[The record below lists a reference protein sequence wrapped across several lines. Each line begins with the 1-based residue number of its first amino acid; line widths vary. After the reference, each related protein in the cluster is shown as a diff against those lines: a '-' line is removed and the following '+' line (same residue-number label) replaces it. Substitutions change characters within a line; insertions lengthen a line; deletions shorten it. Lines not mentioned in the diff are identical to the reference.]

1 MALAGQSL
9 HRPISLRR
17 CRSSVASTRLSSRF
31 CSSVRRGF
39 AGLVADLW
47 LAVPARVL
55 RPGLVCFGFLGHV
68 LPVLAGLGRMKVNS
82 KVPPIARVCGVLTT
96 ALATRMG
103 YPCGWERCCNSG
115 HRLPGCSDPVGEGA
129 TALAV
134 DAITRQLEGLDAQAL
149 YCLRSKVGW
158 SRRFIGHVDSAYP
171 AARS

>member
-1 MALAGQSL
+1 M
-9 HRPISLRR
+9 
-17 CRSSVASTRLSSRF
+17 
-31 CSSVRRGF
+31 
-39 AGLVADLW
+39 ADLW

-55 RPGLVCFGFLGHV
+55 RPGLVCFGFLGRV

-82 KVPPIARVCGVLTT
+82 KVPPIARVCGVLTA

-129 TALAV
+129 TALAG

-158 SRRFIGHVDSAYP
+158 SRRFIGHVDSTYP